1 MTSTQRIIK
10 YLALAFALF
19 LIVAILTTISKVGKA
34 IVSHTKSDSDKKIE
48 DVYIWTEETII
59 NDLNIDATAFN
70 IEIKTGDSFRVES
83 SKKNIKCYVEDN
95 ILKISEKEHVVI
107 NSTPDRLIVTMPED
121 VTLGKTKISNGA
133 GTLKILSLKTK
144 DLDFDLAAGSITI
157 DYLESEKAKIDS
169 AAGKFTLKDGTI
181 GKLDLDLA
189 AGSATLTMALTADSK
204 ISAGV
209 GELEVN
215 LKGSKDD
222 YALKLTKGVGTITV
236 NGEKI
241 KNDRVIGSGDTTL
254 SITGGVGTIKVNN
267 I

>member
-1 MTSTQRIIK
+1 MTSTQKIIK

-19 LIVAILTTISKVGKA
+19 LIVAILTTISKVGTA

-48 DVYIWTEETII
+48 EVFVWTEETII
-59 NDLNIDATAFN
+59 NDLNIDVAAFN

-83 SKKNIKCYVEDN
+83 SKKNVKCNVENN
-95 ILKISEKEHVVI
+95 ILKISEKEHIVI
-107 NSTPDRLIVTMPED
+107 NSTPDRLIVTIPED
-121 VTLGKTKISNGA
+121 ATLGKTKISNGA
-133 GTLKILSLKTK
+133 GTLKILSLKTEN
-144 DLDFDLAAGSITI
+144 LDIDLAAGSITI

-189 AGSATLTMALTADSK
+189 AGSATLTMTLTKDSK

-222 YALKLTKGVGTITV
+222 YTLKLTKGAGTITV

-241 KNDRVIGSGDTTL
+241 KNDGVIGTGNTTL
-254 SITGGVGTIKVNN
+254 SIDGGVGTIKINN